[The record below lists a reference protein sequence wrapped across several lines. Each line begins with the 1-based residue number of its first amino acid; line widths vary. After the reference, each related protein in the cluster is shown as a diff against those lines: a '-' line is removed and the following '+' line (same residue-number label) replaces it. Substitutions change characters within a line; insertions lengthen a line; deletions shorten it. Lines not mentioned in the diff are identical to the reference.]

1 MMKRRN
7 KQALIKTMIALIE
20 VVVVVI
26 IVYLL
31 TSKGGA

>member
-1 MMKRRN
+1 MKRRN

-31 TSKGGA
+31 TSKGV